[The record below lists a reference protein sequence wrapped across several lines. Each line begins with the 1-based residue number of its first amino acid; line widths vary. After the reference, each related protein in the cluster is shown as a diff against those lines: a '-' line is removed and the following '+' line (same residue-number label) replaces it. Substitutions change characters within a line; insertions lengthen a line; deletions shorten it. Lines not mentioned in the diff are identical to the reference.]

1 MGNSTMD
8 TLKGLLGEN
17 ADEKIKSVLSS
28 LSQDTNSGDFGTP
41 NQDQPIIRN
50 TSTIDTTSIES
61 IAQIKNI
68 VENLTNSSNDS
79 RSSLLLSLKPYM
91 RSSRQSSIDTAI
103 KILNISKLSGLFKL
117 WGEKSVSKIL

>member
-1 MGNSTMD
+1 MGNSAMD
-8 TLKGLLGEN
+8 TLKGLLGDN

-28 LSQDTNSGDFGTP
+28 LSSETGGNDYNASTENQAIIKQTP
-41 NQDQPIIRN
+41 A
-50 TSTIDTTSIES
+50 IDSSSLES

-68 VENLTNSSNDS
+68 VENLTSSSNDS
-79 RSSLLLSLKPYM
+79 RASLLLSLKPYM

-117 WGEKSVSKIL
+117 WGEKCVPKIL

>member
-1 MGNSTMD
+1 MGNSAMD

-28 LSQDTNSGDFGTP
+28 LSSDTDSGDFSTP
-41 NQDQPIIRN
+41 NQNQPVIKH
-50 TSTIDTTSIES
+50 TSAIDSSSIES

-79 RSSLLLSLKPYM
+79 RASLLLSLKPYM

>member
-28 LSQDTNSGDFGTP
+28 LSQDTNNGDFVTP
-41 NQDQPIIRN
+41 NQNQPIIRN
-50 TSTIDTTSIES
+50 TSAIDTTSIES

>member
-1 MGNSTMD
+1 MSNSTMD
-8 TLKGLLGEN
+8 TLRGLLGDN

-28 LSQDTNSGDFGTP
+28 LSSSSSNEDYSEQTETKAVIKQSP
-41 NQDQPIIRN
+41 V
-50 TSTIDTTSIES
+50 IDSSSIES

-79 RSSLLLSLKPYM
+79 RASLLLSLKPYM
-91 RSSRQSSIDTAI
+91 RSSRKSSIDTAI

-117 WGEKSVSKIL
+117 

>member
-28 LSQDTNSGDFGTP
+28 LSQDTNSGDFETP
-41 NQDQPIIRN
+41 NQNQPIIRN
-50 TSTIDTTSIES
+50 TSAIDTTSIES

-117 WGEKSVSKIL
+117 

>member
-1 MGNSTMD
+1 MGNSAMD
-8 TLKGLLGEN
+8 TLKGLLGDN

-28 LSQDTNSGDFGTP
+28 LSSETGGNDYNASTENQAIIKQTP
-41 NQDQPIIRN
+41 A
-50 TSTIDTTSIES
+50 IDSSSLES

-68 VENLTNSSNDS
+68 VENLTSSSNDS
-79 RSSLLLSLKPYM
+79 RASLLLSLKPYM

-117 WGEKSVSKIL
+117 